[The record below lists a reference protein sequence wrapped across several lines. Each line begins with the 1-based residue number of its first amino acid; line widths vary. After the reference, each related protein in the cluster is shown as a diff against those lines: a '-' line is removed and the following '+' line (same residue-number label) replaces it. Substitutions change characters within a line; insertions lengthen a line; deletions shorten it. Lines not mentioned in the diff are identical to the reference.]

1 MTWACLASASMAAAA
16 GSMPFSAWR
25 KKSGG
30 PEPFSTKS
38 IRVPLT
44 TSDCASRDDATVIPP
59 PKSRVFSVPAVVLAR
74 EMPFATARAAA
85 DRTGM
90 PCAAGMSRRLT
101 SCAGS
106 DAIQVRKGQGR
117 AASMTADSVTTHL
130 AVTYATHDGVELQGD
145 LYLPKGAKAA
155 PALVAVHGG
164 GWVQGVRAAFQY
176 WGPYLAARGYAVF
189 AISYRLATKG
199 KTFPQAVQDVLAG
212 VQFVRGKAGEFGIDP
227 QRIGLL
233 GASAGGHL
241 ASLAALSGKK
251 FAGGYP
257 QDPFA
262 SVSTEVKALV
272 GVYGVYDMVAMW
284 TTYQIQGGVDNNIQ
298 KFLGASPMENR
309 QLYFDASSASYATF
323 ANNKIGVL
331 LVTGTQDDLVDPKQH
346 TEPFTLALKQA
357 GFFVR
362 PCIVQGAPHYWMN
375 DPIEEP
381 TSYSGFLAP
390 RLLRFLAEKL

>member
-1 MTWACLASASMAAAA
+1 MT
-16 GSMPFSAWR
+16 
-25 KKSGG
+25 
-30 PEPFSTKS
+30 
-38 IRVPLT
+38 
-44 TSDCASRDDATVIPP
+44 
-59 PKSRVFSVPAVVLAR
+59 
-74 EMPFATARAAA
+74 
-85 DRTGM
+85 
-90 PCAAGMSRRLT
+90 
-101 SCAGS
+101 
-106 DAIQVRKGQGR
+106 GQGQ
-117 AASMTADSVTTHL
+117 AMTDNGVTTHL
-130 AVTYATHDGVELQGD
+130 GVIYANHDGVELQGD
-145 LYLPKGAKAA
+145 LYLPKGAKSA

-164 GWVQGVRAAFQY
+164 GWVQGVRAAFQF

-251 FAGGYP
+251 F
-257 QDPFA
+257 
-262 SVSTEVKALV
+262 T
-272 GVYGVYDMVAMW
+272 
-284 TTYQIQGGVDNNIQ
+284 
-298 KFLGASPMENR
+298 GASPMENR
-309 QLYFDASSASYATF
+309 KLYFDASSISYATF

-346 TEPFTLALKQA
+346 TEPFQLALKQA

-375 DPIEEP
+375 DPIDEA